1 MGNLP
6 GGKSMPSTEI
16 YYFSGTGNSLHVARE
31 LAQRLPDAALIPVV
45 RLLNQDRIQIR
56 GEIVGL
62 VFPLHGMTVPIPIRR
77 FLKKADLGAAQ
88 YLFAV
93 VTYAGTAS
101 WAARYVRKRL
111 RRQMTDLHSSFLVL
125 MPTSNPKIAGFQP
138 PTAEELVT
146 LERTVQ
152 TKLDAIKRVVEG
164 RERHADDDFA
174 GIRIS
179 LPQPFRSLVEH
190 LILCGMG
197 FLDHRDARR
206 YFFADETCA
215 GCGTCAH
222 VCPAGKI
229 ALRGGRPVWQERV
242 KCYMCYACL
251 NYCPMQAIQIR
262 SAWYMKSHTA
272 HQGRYPHPYATADEI
287 AAQR

>member
-1 MGNLP
+1 MGDLP
-6 GGKSMPSTEI
+6 GRLSMSSTEI
-16 YYFSGTGNSLHVARE
+16 YYFSGTGNSLRVARE
-31 LAQRLPDAALIPVV
+31 LGQRLPDAELIPVV
-45 RLLNQDRIQIR
+45 RLLGQDRIQVKAKA
-56 GEIVGL
+56 VGL

-88 YLFAV
+88 YVYAM

-101 WAARYVRKRL
+101 WAARYIRKRL
-111 RRQMTDLHSSFLVL
+111 QKQGKDLHASFLVR
-125 MPTSNPKIAGFQP
+125 MPSSNPKIAGFEP
-138 PTAEELVT
+138 PTAEDLAA
-146 LERTVQ
+146 LEGMMQ
-152 TKLDAIKRVVEG
+152 KKLDTVLRVVEG

-179 LPQPFRSLVEH
+179 LPQPFRFLVEH

-197 FLDHRDARR
+197 FLEHRDARR
-206 YFFADETCA
+206 YFFADEKCA

-229 ALRGGRPVWQERV
+229 ALRDARPVWQERV

-251 NYCPMQAIQIR
+251 NFCPMQAIQIR
-262 SAWYMKSHTA
+262 STWYMKSHTE
-272 HQGRYPHPYATADEI
+272 HQARYPHPYATADDI